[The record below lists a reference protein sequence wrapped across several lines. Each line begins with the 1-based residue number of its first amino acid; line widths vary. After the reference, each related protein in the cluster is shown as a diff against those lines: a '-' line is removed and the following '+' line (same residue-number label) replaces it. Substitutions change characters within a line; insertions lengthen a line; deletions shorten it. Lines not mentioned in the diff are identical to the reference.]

1 MENKLNKIGIF
12 DNAKGRTFM
21 ENELQKTFNN
31 TTNGI
36 LQENGRIMK
45 ESLLTGPNGVAKM
58 QSVWDG
64 DRLITVEIFKS
75 DWKSF
80 VKQWWRGVWKF

>member
-1 MENKLNKIGIF
+1 MESKLNKIGIF
-12 DNAKGRTFM
+12 DNTEGRSFM
-21 ENELQKTFNN
+21 EKELKKAFND

-36 LQENGRIMK
+36 IQENGRIRK
-45 ESLLTGPNGVAKM
+45 ESLLIGPNGIAKM

-64 DRLITVEIFKS
+64 DRLITVEIFNS

-80 VKQWWRGVWKF
+80 VK

>member
-1 MENKLNKIGIF
+1 MKEVKKVNVSVMEHYS
-12 DNAKGRTFM
+12 
-21 ENELQKTFNN
+21 FNN

-80 VKQWWRGVWKF
+80 VKQ